1 MELKQVYTRRSII
14 GQNYAQPI
22 IFEWE
27 DVISRELNIPV
38 SQYPSVFRVVNKLGF
53 HSSLLGPSK
62 DSFRFVIN
70 GRDYDEPM
78 NSKHIIPCII
88 DFFEKGEQLNE
99 FYSKHSRNKLVLLA
113 CPYDYE
119 D

>member
-1 MELKQVYTRRSII
+1 MELKQIYTRRSIS

-38 SQYPSVFRVVNKLGF
+38 LQYPSYFRVVNKLGVHASIF
-53 HSSLLGPSK
+53 GPSK
-62 DSFRFVIN
+62 DSFRFVNN

-78 NSKHIIPCII
+78 NSKHIVPCII
-88 DFFEKGEQLNE
+88 DFFEKGNQLQE
-99 FYSKHSRNKLVLLA
+99 F
-113 CPYDYE
+113 
-119 D
+119 